1 MAAFLLACSGPIVTD
16 DVLPDSGKD
25 SSSVVDSGKMDS
37 GIDGSKDASMDTN
50 MDDSSMDASMD
61 AVDEDGGGGFD
72 AQPLD
77 GGIQGINGLA
87 LWLDAAKGVTKNNQ
101 NQVSKWAD
109 QSANAN
115 DATQGTSSYQPVFNA
130 SVING
135 FPALHFSKNS
145 TSSLSIADASSLQWG
160 TGDFVIEIVARFDN
174 SAQNGEFGN
183 FFLKADQTSGVV
195 FFANDVFQNDDGLTG
210 AIDSNNSVD
219 ITSSYSDNTARL
231 YAFRRTGSTLEV
243 RVNGSQVAN
252 SSQMGNI
259 DVSAAN
265 NPVYIGDYQQ
275 QVPLDGDIA
284 ELVAVKGISSQ
295 DLQSL
300 EAFLKSK
307 YNL

>member
-1 MAAFLLACSGPIVTD
+1 MAVFLLACSGPIITD
-16 DVLPDSGKD
+16 DVVPDSGKD
-25 SSSVVDSGKMDS
+25 SSMVDSGKMDT

-77 GGIQGINGLA
+77 GGIQSINGLA

-145 TSSLSIADASSLQWG
+145 TSSFTIADASSLQWG
-160 TGDFVIEIVARFDN
+160 TGDFVIAIVARFDN
-174 SAQNGEFGN
+174 NAQNGEFGN
-183 FFLKADQTSGVV
+183 FFLKADNTSGVV

-210 AIDSNNSVD
+210 AIDGNNSVD
-219 ITSSYSDNTARL
+219 VTNSYSDNTARL
-231 YAFRRTGSTLEV
+231 YAFRRTGSTLEL
-243 RVNGSQVAN
+243 RVNGSQVGS
-252 SSQMGNI
+252 SSQMGNV

-275 QVPLDGDIA
+275 QTPLDGDIA